1 MDLKGIES
9 NGCLNL
15 LGLHYVYWGTSQV
28 PRLRQ
33 ARAGRPLPR
42 CGLSQ
47 FFPSHDSGI
56 KSTFHRGLKGDMR
69 NGELAALVGPSVP
82 ATHRYLGFLLCG
94 ILCAELT
101 LSTLFTIM
109 RIKGGLESV

>member
-1 MDLKGIES
+1 MGVSISLAFTMFTGVLVRCPGS
-9 NGCLNL
+9 GRH
-15 LGLHYVYWGTSQV
+15 G
-28 PRLRQ
+28 Q
-33 ARAGRPLPR
+33 AWAGRPLPI
-42 CGLSQ
+42 CDLSQ
-47 FFPSHDSGI
+47 FFPANDGGI

-82 ATHRYLGFLLCG
+82 DTHRYLGFLSCG

-109 RIKGGLESV
+109 RIKGGPESV